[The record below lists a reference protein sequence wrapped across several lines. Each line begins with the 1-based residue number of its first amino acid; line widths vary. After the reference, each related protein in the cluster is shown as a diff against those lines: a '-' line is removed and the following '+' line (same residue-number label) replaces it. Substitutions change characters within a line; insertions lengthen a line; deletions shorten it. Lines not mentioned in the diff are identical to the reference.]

1 MRIIELQTKVELLSN
16 KLNDYDHLK
25 ENMDNEMN
33 MNEMRVSQF
42 KEIMMDETSGKIEM
56 SKQMDQIQLRC
67 AQVEHEKRRIN
78 DQMLMIKTKSQID
91 LESLKKQLTASK
103 EYGLE

>member
-33 MNEMRVSQF
+33 INEMRVSQF
-42 KEIMMDETSGKIEM
+42 KEIMRDETSGKIEM
-56 SKQMDQIQLRC
+56 SKQMD
-67 AQVEHEKRRIN
+67 
-78 DQMLMIKTKSQID
+78 
-91 LESLKKQLTASK
+91 
-103 EYGLE
+103 